1 MPVGHL
7 LDQRE
12 IYWQVSGLA
21 KPKWESDIDD
31 IIPKGI

>member
-12 IYWQVSGLA
+12 IYWQVNGLA
-21 KPKWESDIDD
+21 KPARELSIDD
-31 IIPKGI
+31 VIPNNI

>member
-12 IYWQVSGLA
+12 IYWQVNGLTV
-21 KPKWESDIDD
+21 PKREMGIDD
-31 IIPKGI
+31 VIPGDI